1 MAMTKFKARA
11 VVVFIR
17 RYFLLILATA
27 LLAPLGPWIL
37 LSCVTGE
44 DVHIWRPSKK
54 EAEELLTIASKYDPD
69 GETSPFKNGYC
80 ITKGADFQK
89 WREGYDMQV
98 ASTSIK
104 RFPLPFPLGMGVRYV
119 TSDGRVKTLSD
130 WETRQIAQKIS
141 DKGGVYHK
149 FNICRSF
156 IPDVISYIAL
166 FTISCLAYRRRRRVA
181 EREALT
187 RERMERLA
195 RLCAE
200 FKESHGRFPESL
212 EEAGALD
219 ASETTDAIF
228 QKPFLYAV
236 VNDEEFFIASS
247 RSWRSGAFPFHYAKR
262 LFIALKDCQVHDYTG
277 SVLPDAL
284 LKEVGSI
291 VKNKPS
297 SKLLKPGSFEEMLE
311 SCSALCREWRGNF
324 LIWTPILQMGLVSV
338 LWLYGLH
345 FRIFP
350 LSNLISAL
358 LPFVAV
364 FQYSVFLL
372 WIVAIW
378 STASLWFFR
387 DNEISRKGRFVLSV
401 LDCVSILVVIAA
413 TYPWSY
419 LSPDRMIYLPIYW

>member
-37 LSCVTGE
+37 LSCDTGE

-54 EAEELLTIASKYDPD
+54 EAEELLAIASKYDPD

-98 ASTSIK
+98 VSTSIK

-141 DKGGVYHK
+141 DKRGAYRK
-149 FNICRSF
+149 FNIYRSF
-156 IPDVISYIAL
+156 IPDVIGYVAF
-166 FTISCLAYRRRRRVA
+166 FTISCLTYRRRRRVA
-181 EREALT
+181 KCEALT

-200 FKESHGRFPESL
+200 FKESHGRLPQTL

-262 LFIALKDCQVHDYTG
+262 LFIALEDCQVHDYTG

-291 VKNKPS
+291 LKKKPS
-297 SKLLKPGSFEEMLE
+297 SKLLKPGSFAEMLE

-324 LIWTPILQMGLVSV
+324 LVRTPLFQIGLVALYFFGYCVPQEDVFFDFFGMGFCASTFQYPILL
-338 LWLYGLH
+338 LWLIALWSATSLWI
-345 FRIFP
+345 FRDDGFSREDR
-350 LSNLISAL
+350 LWISAL
-358 LPFVAV
+358 DFA
-364 FQYSVFLL
+364 
-372 WIVAIW
+372 
-378 STASLWFFR
+378 
-387 DNEISRKGRFVLSV
+387 
-401 LDCVSILVVIAA
+401 SILVVIAA
-413 TYPWSY
+413 TYHWPF
-419 LSPDRMIYLPIYW
+419 LPKYWTTYIPL

>member
-98 ASTSIK
+98 VSTSIK

-141 DKGGVYHK
+141 DKRGAYRK
-149 FNICRSF
+149 FNIYRSF
-156 IPDVISYIAL
+156 IPDVIGYVAL
-166 FTISCLAYRRRRRVA
+166 LTILCLTYRRRRRVA

-262 LFIALKDCQVHDYTG
+262 LFIALEDCQVHDYTG

-291 VKNKPS
+291 LKKKPS
-297 SKLLKPGSFEEMLE
+297 SKLLKPGSFAEMLE

-324 LIWTPILQMGLVSV
+324 LVRTPLFQIGLVALYFFGYCVPQEDVFFDFFGMGFCASTFQYPILL
-338 LWLYGLH
+338 LWLIALWSATSLWI
-345 FRIFP
+345 FRDDGFSREDR
-350 LSNLISAL
+350 LWISAL
-358 LPFVAV
+358 DFA
-364 FQYSVFLL
+364 
-372 WIVAIW
+372 
-378 STASLWFFR
+378 
-387 DNEISRKGRFVLSV
+387 
-401 LDCVSILVVIAA
+401 SILVVIAA
-413 TYPWSY
+413 TYHWPF
-419 LSPDRMIYLPIYW
+419 LPKYWTTYIPL